1 VSTIM
6 HLIVPAAL
14 TMLPTGTP
22 ADTIRLFDFGQE
34 SAEEWVVVNDGVMG
48 GVSRGSFVD
57 SDSGYASFQGVMS
70 LDNNG
75 GFASVRHRIAP
86 GAFAGQSN
94 LALRIRGDGRSYQV
108 RLRIDLAFD
117 GIAYRA
123 EFETVS
129 GEWQTITI
137 PFSHFEP
144 TWRGRRPAGAPPLS
158 AAEVQQVGLMIADG
172 NAGPFQI
179 DVEWIRAGD

>member
-1 VSTIM
+1 M
-6 HLIVPAAL
+6 NLIVPAAL
-14 TMLPTGTP
+14 TLLSAGTP
-22 ADTIRLFDFGQE
+22 GDTTRLFDFAQE
-34 SAEEWVVVNDGVMG
+34 SAEEWIVVNDGVMG
-48 GVSRGSFVD
+48 GVSRSAFVD

-70 LDNNG
+70 LENNG

-86 GAFAGQSN
+86 RALDGQSG

-108 RLRIDLAFD
+108 RLRTDLAFD

-137 PFSHFEP
+137 PFSQFEP
-144 TWRGRRPAGAPPLS
+144 TWRGRRPPGAPPLE
-158 AAEVQQVGLMIADG
+158 AGEVQQIGLMVADG
-172 NAGPFQI
+172 IEGPFQL
-179 DVEWIRAGD
+179 DVEWIQAGD